1 MERLTQKKQPAGYDL
16 VDMQGR
22 TCDLDCRYPEVRDC
36 SNCVLYD
43 AIQKLAHYEEL
54 EEQGLLK
61 TVVRGEWKS
70 ECGLFFPIYRCSECN
85 CASALGQTKFCP
97 NCGADMRKLKEMDG
111 K

>member
-1 MERLTQKKQPAGYDL
+1 MERLTRVYEEDNQKYVCIDVCGEK
-16 VDMQGR
+16 
-22 TCDLDCRYPEVRDC
+22 CIENNEWCPECKPFTDVMK
-36 SNCVLYD
+36 
-43 AIQKLAHYEEL
+43 KLAHYEDL